1 MQRQNLAASCFRRL
15 CFQDE
20 AGVDFPKAVFGN
32 NGKGL
37 FVDPLDSAANGTALG
52 ALNKYS
58 RNHAP
63 LGLTFTHKSSL
74 PKNLLARRGTAIPSK
89 CSACLDHRRP
99 YVQEILQDEQQ

>member
-1 MQRQNLAASCFRRL
+1 
-15 CFQDE
+15 
-20 AGVDFPKAVFGN
+20 VFGN

-63 LGLTFTHKSSL
+63 LGLTFTHMFSS
-74 PKNLLARRGTAIPSK
+74 I
-89 CSACLDHRRP
+89 
-99 YVQEILQDEQQ
+99 